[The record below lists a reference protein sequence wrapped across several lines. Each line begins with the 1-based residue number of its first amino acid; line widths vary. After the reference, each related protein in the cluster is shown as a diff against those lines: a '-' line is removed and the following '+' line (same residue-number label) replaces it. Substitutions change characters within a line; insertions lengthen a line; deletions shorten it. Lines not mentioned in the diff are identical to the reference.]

1 MKVLWCCNYFP
12 WVTSPPG
19 QDELQSYSLSLPPG
33 LQVPG
38 ENDYQYDWHYPNCVP
53 AIRLRAAPSIPPWRE
68 VQRLPGDGQKPQGVQ
83 GEGGWEGAAVPLN
96 LYVSTNFFCSFSI
109 LNSKMSKNMRNFRV
123 KLRNATIYP
132 LEVQFLENF
141 FLFKTHSSLI

>member
-1 MKVLWCCNYFP
+1 M
-12 WVTSPPG
+12 
-19 QDELQSYSLSLPPG
+19 SYNHIPSASLLASKY
-33 LQVPG
+33 QV
-38 ENDYQYDWHYPNCVP
+38 NIITYIQYDWHYPNCVP
-53 AIRLRAAPSIPPWRE
+53 AIRLRAPPSIPPWRE

-109 LNSKMSKNMRNFRV
+109 LNSKISKNMHNFLA

-141 FLFKTHSSLI
+141 FLLQNTLLPYLKCSKGDI